1 MNKNRLI
8 LFMLIMTF
16 VVLPLFVSC
25 SNTVTNDKGQL
36 EIIENPIIEKV
47 ENTDGIRVIT
57 VTKAK
62 YIAYKMEPLWNTP
75 AGQSPYGSTIGNEP
89 RNEDGSVLSG
99 YTDYKLIDAN
109 ASNLGYFSQGKWS
122 LTLDV
127 LDEEYK
133 SLLSGK
139 ISKEVYLNTFS
150 NTVVIDLN
158 NEMFSSTGNFTL
170 KIENL
175 KLSLVEKEDM
185 YGKAEKNGYRVLVSV
200 KSLASSGSNES
211 TDIVDFVVPKESISF
226 KDVSGTTTGTAVEGI
241 INHTFTQSL
250 SSGSYSIT
258 IRLQEHNGSDFVES
272 GGTTF
277 SFIGCGGTEK
287 IIDGTGDALNLKAA
301 DFKEIGSGGIVVVS
315 GVSSTVSVKAYNS
328 SNTEITTATVEQT
341 VTLKAEIK
349 EIIDENNSNSI
360 TSSSYK
366 WFVDGIEQ
374 TGTAIDYNGYLT
386 FKPSTA
392 KTYTITYMFLD
403 GTNYNTISG
412 NYYLTVASATTT

>member
-1 MNKNRLI
+1 MIKRRLFFI
-8 LFMLIMTF
+8 AFLLLLMLS
-16 VVLPLFVSC
+16 LFVSC
-25 SNTVTNDKGQL
+25 SNTVTSDKGQL
-36 EIIENPIIEKV
+36 EIIENPIIEEV

-57 VTKAK
+57 VKKAK
-62 YIAYKMEPLWNTP
+62 YIAYKMKPLWNTP
-75 AGQSPYGSTIGNEP
+75 AGQAPYGSTIGNEP
-89 RNEDGSVLSG
+89 KKEDGSVLSG

-109 ASNLGYFSQGKWS
+109 ASNFGYFSQGKWS

-127 LDEEYK
+127 LDDEYK

-200 KSLASSGSNES
+200 KTLASSGSNES
-211 TDIVDFVVPKESISF
+211 TDIVDFVIPKDSISF
-226 KDVSGTTTGTAVEGI
+226 KDVSGANTGTAVEGV

-250 SSGSYSIT
+250 RGGSYSIT
-258 IRLQEHNGSDFVES
+258 IRLQEHNGLDFVEA

-277 SFIGCGGTEK
+277 SFVGCGGTEK
-287 IIDGTGDALNLKAA
+287 IIDGTGEALNLKAA
-301 DFKEIGSGGIVVVS
+301 DYQDISSGGIVVDS

-341 VTLKAEIK
+341 VTFKAEIK

-374 TGTAIDYNGYLT
+374 TGTAIDSNGYLI

-412 NYYLTVASATTT
+412 NYYLTVTAAT

>member
-25 SNTVTNDKGQL
+25 LNTVSNDKGQL
-36 EIIENPIIEKV
+36 EIIENPIIEEV
-47 ENTDGIRVIT
+47 ENADGIRVIT

-75 AGQSPYGSTIGNEP
+75 AGQAPYGSTIGNEP
-89 RNEDGSVLSG
+89 KKEDGSVLSG

-109 ASNLGYFSQGKWS
+109 ASNLGYFSQGKWA

-150 NTVVIDLN
+150 NRVVIDLN

-175 KLSLVEKEDM
+175 KLSLVENEDL

-200 KSLASSGSNES
+200 KTLASSGSNES
-211 TDIVDFVVPKESISF
+211 TDIVDFVIPKDSISF
-226 KDVSGTTTGTAVEGI
+226 KDVSGANTGTAVEGV

-250 SSGSYSIT
+250 NSGAYSIT
-258 IRLQEHNGSDFVES
+258 IRLQEHNGSVFVEA

-287 IIDGTGDALNLKAA
+287 IINGTGEALNLKAA
-301 DFKEIGSGGIVVVS
+301 DYIEIGSDGIIIDSGIPSSVNVKAYKGVVS
-315 GVSSTVSVKAYNS
+315 DDTLVSSTVNV
-328 SNTEITTATVEQT
+328 TTNDT
-341 VTLKAEIK
+341 VTLVPEVT
-349 EIIDENNSNSI
+349 NGPSSI
-360 TSSSYK
+360 STCK
-366 WFVDGIEQ
+366 WFVDGVEQ
-374 TGTAIDYNGYLT
+374 TGTAIDSNGYLT
-386 FKPSTA
+386 LKLTTA

-412 NYYLTVASATTT
+412 NYYLTVTAAT

>member
-1 MNKNRLI
+1 MIKRRLFFI
-8 LFMLIMTF
+8 AFLLLL
-16 VVLPLFVSC
+16 VLSLFVSC
-25 SNTVTNDKGQL
+25 SNTVTSDKGQL
-36 EIIENPIIEKV
+36 EIIENPIIEEV

-57 VTKAK
+57 VKKAK
-62 YIAYKMEPLWNTP
+62 YIAYKMKPLWNTP
-75 AGQSPYGSTIGNEP
+75 AGQAPYGSTIGNEP
-89 RNEDGSVLSG
+89 RKEDGSVLGG

-127 LDEEYK
+127 LDDEYK

-158 NEMFSSTGNFTL
+158 NEMFSSTGSFTL

-185 YGKAEKNGYRVLVSV
+185 YGKAEKNGFRVLVSV
-200 KSLASSGSNES
+200 KKLATSDTKEGP
-211 TDIVDFVVPKESISF
+211 DIVDFVIPKESISF

-241 INHTFTQSL
+241 INHTFIQSL

-258 IRLQEHNGSDFVES
+258 IRLQEHNGSYFVEA

-277 SFIGCGGTEK
+277 SFIGCGGTKK
-287 IIDGTGDALNLKAA
+287 IIDGTGEALNLKAA
-301 DFKEIGSGGIVVVS
+301 DFKEIGSGGIVVDS

-328 SNTEITTATVEQT
+328 SNTEITSTTVGQT
-341 VTLKAEIK
+341 VTLKAETK
-349 EIIDENNSNSI
+349 EIIDENTSNPI

-366 WFVDGIEQ
+366 WFVDGVEQ
-374 TGTAIDYNGYLT
+374 EGTSINSGNLT
-386 FKPSTA
+386 FTPTTA

-412 NYYLTVASATTT
+412 NCYLTVTAAT

>member
-1 MNKNRLI
+1 MIKRSLFFMAI
-8 LFMLIMTF
+8 LLFLMLS
-16 VVLPLFVSC
+16 LFVSC
-25 SNTVTNDKGQL
+25 SNTVTSDKGQL
-36 EIIENPIIEKV
+36 EIIENPIIEEV

-75 AGQSPYGSTIGNEP
+75 AGQAPYGSTIGNEP
-89 RNEDGSVLSG
+89 KKEDGSVLSG
-99 YTDYKLIDAN
+99 YTNYKLIDAN

-127 LDEEYK
+127 LDDEYK

-185 YGKAEKNGYRVLVSV
+185 YGKAEKNGYQVLISV
-200 KSLASSGSNES
+200 KKLAASNTNEGP
-211 TDIVDFVVPKESISF
+211 DFDFVIPKESISF

-250 SSGSYSIT
+250 SGGAYSIT
-258 IRLQEHNGSDFVES
+258 IRLQEHNGSYFDEA

-287 IIDGTGDALNLKAA
+287 IIDGTGEALNLKAA
-301 DFKEIGSGGIVVVS
+301 DYQDISSGGIVVDS

-328 SNTEITTATVEQT
+328 SNIEITSATVGQT
-341 VTLKAEIK
+341 ITFKAEIK
-349 EIIDENNSNSI
+349 EIIDENTSNPI

-366 WFVDGIEQ
+366 WFVDGVEQ
-374 TGTAIDYNGYLT
+374 EGTSINSENLT
-386 FKPSTA
+386 FTPTTA

-412 NYYLTVASATTT
+412 NYYLTVTAAS

>member
-1 MNKNRLI
+1 MIKRRLFFI
-8 LFMLIMTF
+8 AFLLLLMLS
-16 VVLPLFVSC
+16 LFVSC

-36 EIIENPIIEKV
+36 EIIENPIIEEV

-62 YIAYKMEPLWNTP
+62 YIAYKMEPLWNTQ
-75 AGQSPYGSTIGNEP
+75 AGQAPYGSTIGNEP
-89 RNEDGSVLSG
+89 KKEDGSVLSG

-200 KSLASSGSNES
+200 KTLASSGSNES
-211 TDIVDFVVPKESISF
+211 TDIVDFVIPKDSISF
-226 KDVSGTTTGTAVEGI
+226 KDVSGANTGTAVEGV

-250 SSGSYSIT
+250 RGGSYSIT
-258 IRLQEHNGSDFVES
+258 IRLQEHNGLDFVEA

-287 IIDGTGDALNLKAA
+287 IIDGTGEALNLKAA
-301 DFKEIGSGGIVVVS
+301 DFKEIGSDGIIIDS
-315 GVSSTVSVKAYNS
+315 GIPSSVNVKAYKGSINEDNLVS
-328 SNTEITTATVEQT
+328 SNVNVTTNDTVILVPE
-341 VTLKAEIK
+341 VT
-349 EIIDENNSNSI
+349 NGPSSI
-360 TSSSYK
+360 STYK
-366 WFVDGIEQ
+366 WFVDGVEQ
-374 TGTAIDYNGYLT
+374 TGTTIDSNGYLT
-386 FKPSTA
+386 LKLTTA

-412 NYYLTVASATTT
+412 NYYLTVTAAT

>member
-1 MNKNRLI
+1 MIKRRLFFI
-8 LFMLIMTF
+8 AFLLLLMLS
-16 VVLPLFVSC
+16 LFVSC
-25 SNTVTNDKGQL
+25 SNTVSNDKGQL
-36 EIIENPIIEKV
+36 EIIENPIIEEV
-47 ENTDGIRVIT
+47 EDTDGIRVIT

-62 YIAYKMEPLWNTP
+62 YVAYKMEPLWNTP
-75 AGQSPYGSTIGNEP
+75 EGQAPYGSTIGNEP
-89 RNEDGSVLSG
+89 KNEDGSVLSG

-122 LTLDV
+122 ITLDV

-175 KLSLVEKEDM
+175 KLSLVDKEDM
-185 YGKAEKNGYRVLVSV
+185 YGKAEKNGYRVLISV
-200 KSLASSGSNES
+200 KKLAASNTNEGP
-211 TDIVDFVVPKESISF
+211 DFDFVIPKESISF

-250 SSGSYSIT
+250 SGGAYSIT
-258 IRLQEHNGSDFVES
+258 IRLQEHNGSVFVEA

-287 IIDGTGDALNLKAA
+287 IINGTGEALNLKAA
-301 DFKEIGSGGIVVVS
+301 DYIEVGSDGI
-315 GVSSTVSVKAYNS
+315 
-328 SNTEITTATVEQT
+328 
-341 VTLKAEIK
+341 
-349 EIIDENNSNSI
+349 IIDSGIDAKVEI
-360 TSSSYK
+360 TSSVSGTVNVETAVT
-366 WFVDGIEQ
+366 F
-374 TGTAIDYNGYLT
+374 TGNVNNTKTSGYWIINGDKATMKSGST
-386 FKPSTA
+386 FTYTPTSSDA
-392 KTYTITYMFLD
+392 GKTVTITYMVLD
-403 GTNYNTISG
+403 SSYNTISA
-412 NYYLTVASATTT
+412 NYYLAVNAATSSTT

>member
-1 MNKNRLI
+1 MIKRSLFFMAI
-8 LFMLIMTF
+8 LLFLMLS
-16 VVLPLFVSC
+16 LFVSC
-25 SNTVTNDKGQL
+25 SNTVTSDKGQL
-36 EIIENPIIEKV
+36 EIIENPIIEEV

-75 AGQSPYGSTIGNEP
+75 AGQAPYGSTIGNEP
-89 RNEDGSVLSG
+89 KKEDGSVLSG
-99 YTDYKLIDAN
+99 YTNYKLIDAN

-127 LDEEYK
+127 LDDEYK

-185 YGKAEKNGYRVLVSV
+185 YGKAEKNGYQVLISV
-200 KSLASSGSNES
+200 KKLAASNTNEGP
-211 TDIVDFVVPKESISF
+211 DFDFVIPKESISF
-226 KDVSGTTTGTAVEGI
+226 KNVSGTTTGTAVEGI

-250 SSGSYSIT
+250 SGGAYSIT
-258 IRLQEHNGSDFVES
+258 IRLQEHNGSYFDEA

-287 IIDGTGDALNLKAA
+287 IIDGTGEALNLKAA
-301 DFKEIGSGGIVVVS
+301 DYQDISSGGIVVDS

-328 SNTEITTATVEQT
+328 SNIEITSATVGQT
-341 VTLKAEIK
+341 ITFKAEIK
-349 EIIDENNSNSI
+349 EIIDENTSNPI

-366 WFVDGIEQ
+366 WFVDGVEQ
-374 TGTAIDYNGYLT
+374 EGTSINSENLT
-386 FKPSTA
+386 FTPTTA

-412 NYYLTVASATTT
+412 NYYLTVTAAS